1 MLAVPKLSW
10 REFIIDKLLSLP
22 PEELHRIGAEVGLI
36 QAGEVVAPGEVATL
50 LLRRAASK
58 HDVLLPS
65 IWRMNWSQLCPAA
78 LVSRRRRTSARLSL

>member
-10 REFIIDKLLSLP
+10 RELIIDKLLSLP

-58 HDVLLPS
+58 HMEDELVT
-65 IWRMNWSQLCPAA
+65 A
-78 LVSRRRRTSARLSL
+78 VSRSLSLEAPPD

>member
-22 PEELHRIGAEVGLI
+22 PEELHRIGAEVRLI

-58 HDVLLPS
+58 HMEDELVT
-65 IWRMNWSQLCPAA
+65 A
-78 LVSRRRRTSARLSL
+78 VSRSLSLEAPPD